1 MTDLITALALVLV
14 IEGLAWAAFPEAMK
28 RMMAQVLVMP
38 PDMLRMVGLVM
49 AVLGLGGVWAVRAA
63 FIAP

>member
-1 MTDLITALALVLV
+1 VTDLMTALALVLV

-38 PDMLRMVGLVM
+38 PDLLRGIGLFM
-49 AVLGLGGVWAVRAA
+49 AILGLGGVWLVRAA
-63 FIAP
+63 FVAP

>member
-38 PDMLRMVGLVM
+38 PDLLRMVGLLM
-49 AVLGLGGVWAVRAA
+49 AVLGLGGVWLARAA
-63 FIAP
+63 L